1 VATPRP
7 ARAERGTGAARGAG
21 RVRGGNCARKLCPRG
36 RMQQVMPVL
45 QCDHTRLHRPQEPD
59 RPADDDRRQHREMHP
74 YWRRECNFQP
84 GGDANRDRAEKED
97 QEHCG
102 PVAGILGREVEAAMR
117 AGRSHRQEPGEDT
130 AFAAARAAAGQ
141 RRMNKRDGRVGR
153 PAIRRAEGPPPCPT
167 SRCRQRGIARPRR
180 RSANT
185 KPPLRARNDAS
196 A

>member
-1 VATPRP
+1 MTTPHP
-7 ARAERGTGAARGAG
+7 ARAGRGRGPVRGAG
-21 RVRGGNCARKLCPRG
+21 RVRDGNCARNSCPWG
-36 RMQQVMPVL
+36 RMQQVVPVL
-45 QCDHTRLHRPQEPD
+45 QRDHTRLHRPQEAD
-59 RPADDDRRQHREMHP
+59 RTADDDRRQHREMYP
-74 YWRRECNFQP
+74 DRRRKCNFQP

-102 PVAGILGREVEAAMR
+102 PVAGILGRKVEAAMR
-117 AGRSHRQEPGEDT
+117 SGRPHRQQPGEDT

-141 RRMNKRDGRVGR
+141 GRMNKRDGRVGR